1 MFKPIYNNKK
11 LYYIIPM
18 VGLYEKKKKTYSHSV
33 KTLKI
38 AIIWTPYKTAKKVIW
53 TEYISTL

>member
-38 AIIWTPYKTAKKVIW
+38 AIIWTPYKTAKKVI
-53 TEYISTL
+53 